1 MCNRVRRRSSGRR
14 LSSNHSYDRC
24 RSSYLSRDRYRS
36 NSHSY
41 DRCRNSHGRRHRLSH
56 GLRRRLS
63 PTRHR
68 SSARAADSSTGIMAN
83 RKITSIE
90 VRLLNGVHQGPRI
103 AVGLGASGGCDF
115 NSGDFDFE
123 AAEVWVIVFADAID
137 KIDEAA
143 CFEGEFVGAAS
154 QVPSDSAHGAA

>member
-41 DRCRNSHGRRHRLSH
+41 DRCRSSNHNSHGRRHRLSH

-90 VRLLNGVHQGPRI
+90 
-103 AVGLGASGGCDF
+103 S
-115 NSGDFDFE
+115 
-123 AAEVWVIVFADAID
+123 
-137 KIDEAA
+137 
-143 CFEGEFVGAAS
+143 
-154 QVPSDSAHGAA
+154 